1 MCYLKMKSRIACIGS
16 ATQDIFVKTPEIHFR
31 KSKTRKGIDLCLKL
45 GKKFDIEEIHF
56 DFGGGA
62 LNTSMGFKKMGFD
75 AYTVISL
82 GNDSIA
88 KKIEMLLKIEKIN
101 LVEVRS
107 EKETGF
113 SVIFRKPKGDRTIM
127 TYRGA
132 NNEWDEKKMQW
143 DKLKKMNWIYLSSFG
158 TNSGFLEKIALFC
171 KKNKIKLVFNP
182 GASQRKIGLEKL
194 KNVVKNCYAIIL
206 NKEETCEWTK
216 KNNELDAMRELNE
229 MGTKIV
235 VLTDGRKGSIAF
247 NGKKFFRQKAF
258 DVERKDVTGA
268 GDAFSVGFISA
279 LDRKK
284 PIPYAL
290 KWGTASACSVITKI
304 GAHNGL
310 LSFEKVEKFVK
321 KCEKK

>member
-1 MCYLKMKSRIACIGS
+1 MKSRIACIGS
-16 ATQDIFVKTPEIHFR
+16 ATQDIFVKTSEFQFR
-31 KSKTRKGIDLCLKL
+31 RSKTRKGIDLCLKL

-75 AYTVISL
+75 THTVISL

-88 KKIEMLLKIEKIN
+88 KKIELLLKMEKIN
-101 LVEVRS
+101 LLGVES
-107 EKETGF
+107 KQETGF

-132 NNEWDEKKMQW
+132 NNDWDERKVQW

-158 TNSGFLEKIALFC
+158 TNAKFLEKIAFFC

-182 GASQRKIGLEKL
+182 GASQRKMGLVKL
-194 KNVVKNCYAIIL
+194 KNVVKNCFAIIL
-206 NKEETCEWTK
+206 NKEEMIEWTK
-216 KNNELDAMRELNE
+216 RKNELDAMRELNE

-235 VLTDGRKGSIAF
+235 VLTDGRKGSIGF
-247 NGKKFFRQKAF
+247 NGKKFFKQKAF

-268 GDAFSVGFISA
+268 GDSFSVGFVSA
-279 LDRKK
+279 MDKRKPVK
-284 PIPYAL
+284 CAL
-290 KWGTASACSVITKI
+290 RIGTANACSVITKI

-310 LSFEKVEKFVK
+310 LDFKKAEKFAE
-321 KCEKK
+321 KCEK